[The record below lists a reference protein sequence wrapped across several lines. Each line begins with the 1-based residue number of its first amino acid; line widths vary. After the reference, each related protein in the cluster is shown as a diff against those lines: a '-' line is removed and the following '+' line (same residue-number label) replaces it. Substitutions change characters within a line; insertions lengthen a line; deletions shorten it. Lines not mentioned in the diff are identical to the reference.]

1 MDTTQ
6 PYSPS
11 VPKAIDTAAG
21 MAQETLDST
30 RHALRQGLE
39 GTSMTVDNVRDSVK
53 TAAADAS
60 ARLSAAAGR
69 GQDFLD
75 DAKKRVLDTACQ
87 AQGAAVGYTREEPVK
102 ALLIAAAAGAA
113 VMGLLSL
120 MLRSD
125 D

>member
-11 VPKAIDTAAG
+11 GPKAVDKAAYT
-21 MAQETLDST
+21 AQETLDST
-30 RHALRQGLE
+30 RHALRQGLDE
-39 GTSMTVDNVRDSVK
+39 ASTKAHNVRDTVK

-60 ARLSAAAGR
+60 ARLVAAADR
-69 GQDFLD
+69 GKDVLN
-75 DAKKRVLDTACQ
+75 DAKTRATDTILQ
-87 AQGAAVGYTREEPVK
+87 AQDAAIGYAKEEPVK
-102 ALLIAAAAGAA
+102 AVLMAAAAGA
-113 VMGLLSL
+113 VLMGLVTL